1 MQWIEIKR
9 DKNGF
14 ATEECL
20 NEMFKHEMF
29 VVRDK
34 YEILGYEGYFL
45 CTNPGLRGEIYRDK
59 NYTHYVPIPKL
70 QL

>member
-1 MQWIEIKR
+1 MEWIEIKR

-34 YEILGYEGYFL
+34 YDKLGYEGYCL
-45 CTNPGLRGEIYRDK
+45 CQNPHWREEIKKYK
-59 NYTHYVPIPKL
+59 IYTHYLPIPKL